1 MSKLLR
7 NRKVLEMMMASRK
20 PNTVKQFLSGK
31 FKANDPIA
39 QGLQTVLALVA
50 AAGVQSTRGLTQQ
63 TAEEAAPAIEQVR
76 PEIERQ
82 TQLAL
87 PTLKQAAQQ
96 LPVISPPS
104 PASSVGNINP
114 ITVPDP
120 LTRATFGQP

>member
-1 MSKLLR
+1 
-7 NRKVLEMMMASRK
+7 MMASRK

-63 TAEEAAPAIEQVR
+63 TAEEAAPAIEQAK
-76 PEIERQ
+76 PEIQ
-82 TQLAL
+82 KTMQQVAPLG
-87 PTLKQAAQQ
+87 KQIRQQ
-96 LPVISPPS
+96 LPNVLPPS
-104 PASSVGNINP
+104 PASNASRVNP